1 MISRIAIF
9 LFVLPILFFA
19 GCSQKTSYDVPETLF
34 EEIIQSREPFG
45 ARTLANHWRAFEKLG
60 EAYRGDSDLLRAKS
74 LFANFLGQHL
84 NLDKQTIKSAHYD
97 ILAEYGANLLLSTPE
112 NVVLV
117 VYYDEIFYSAMFAR
131 EVLGIRPETK
141 VIWAKIL
148 PVPEYQ
154 KYLKKQYGIE
164 IPEQLP
170 DSRDIGSKLHETAVT
185 EICMWLTDSSR
196 IAVLLDPNMPL
207 TLRGQPGG
215 VLYGLGKL
223 FGADLPEEE
232 ILARNMKLFGE
243 IFTFDAV
250 ADTTIAHPKLISGL
264 VQWFVDAPL
273 AMSRH
278 SLAEGDTVSYAAT
291 VKMLVDRLPALWKP
305 AYAYLQLGQ
314 NLPDE
319 EKNELLT
326 RVERYARLNPRD
338 KSAKKAYDDLIKP
351 KAETGNY
358 ERQ

>member
-1 MISRIAIF
+1 MIFRRALF
-9 LFVLPILFFA
+9 LAVLLILFFA
-19 GCSQKTSYDVPETLF
+19 GCSQKASYAVPETLF

-60 EAYRGDSDLLRAKS
+60 EAYRDDSDLPRAKS

-84 NLDKQTIKSAHYD
+84 NLDKNTIKSAHYN
-97 ILAEYGANLLLSTPE
+97 ILAEYGANLLHSTPD
-112 NVVLV
+112 NAVLI
-117 VYYDEIFYSAMFAR
+117 VYYDEIFYSVMFAR

-141 VIWAKIL
+141 IIWAKIL

-154 KYLKKQYGIE
+154 KYLKKQYGIA
-164 IPEQLP
+164 IPEHLP
-170 DSRDIGSKLHETAVT
+170 YSRDIGSKLYEIAVT
-185 EICMWLTDSSR
+185 DMCIWLMDSSGL
-196 IAVLLDPNMPL
+196 AMLFDPNMPL

-223 FGADLPEEE
+223 YGADLPEEA
-232 ILARNMKLFGE
+232 IFARNMQLFGE
-243 IFTFDAV
+243 TFIFDAV

-264 VQWFVDAPL
+264 VQWFVDAPM

-278 SLAEGDTVSYAAT
+278 SLAEGDTASFEAT

-305 AYAYLQLGQ
+305 AYAYLQLEPD
-314 NLPDE
+314 LPEDE
-319 EKNELLT
+319 KSELLK
-326 RVERYARLNPRD
+326 RIERYVRQNPRD